1 MEASKRPA
9 ENGSNGNSSDAKKA
23 KLDPDCGKLLFCGT
37 TEWHN
42 VSRFCFHCPKTHS
55 LLKAPKPG
63 KLKEDNYHSKNNV
76 FEPKRIEALKDVRIK
91 MVGSGQEAAHVVV
104 VDETGQAWS
113 WGNNEFGQLGQGDN
127 RHR

>member
-1 MEASKRPA
+1 M
-9 ENGSNGNSSDAKKA
+9 
-23 KLDPDCGKLLFCGT
+23 
-37 TEWHN
+37 
-42 VSRFCFHCPKTHS
+42 
-55 LLKAPKPG
+55 
-63 KLKEDNYHSKNNV
+63 KEDNYHSKNNV

>member
-1 MEASKRPA
+1 M
-9 ENGSNGNSSDAKKA
+9 
-23 KLDPDCGKLLFCGT
+23 
-37 TEWHN
+37 
-42 VSRFCFHCPKTHS
+42 
-55 LLKAPKPG
+55 
-63 KLKEDNYHSKNNV
+63 

-127 RHR
+127 MHRLRVSPSVGDIGNDSMLTSGGSRLQCLGLDQEVTLLWRSASASATPSSSPVGGTSSHVETTPMVSAPRGR